1 MTAIEPGIVGRDEQ
15 ALVAFY
21 TEVLQFEVVDRLVFP
36 GLGHLVKLRRGGARF
51 KIFLPEHTPSAA
63 LAADPY
69 WEVAGWRYAALLL
82 DDVDELRQV
91 FERVARS
98 SGRVVME
105 PRTHRPDAQAG
116 LIADPEGNHWELLW
130 ELR

>member
-1 MTAIEPGIVGRDEQ
+1 MTQIEAGIVGRDEQ

-21 TEVLQFEVVDRLVFP
+21 TEVLQFEVVDRLDFP
-36 GLGHLVKLRRGGARF
+36 GLGHLVKLRRGEARF
-51 KIFLPEHTPSAA
+51 KIFFPEHAPSAA
-63 LAADPY
+63 PAVDPY
-69 WEVAGWRYAALLL
+69 WDVAGWRYAALLV
-82 DDVDELRQV
+82 DDLDELRQV
-91 FERVARS
+91 CERVTRS

-130 ELR
+130 ERR